1 MKKVIRILLVMLLC
15 TAFLLALPTYGAAA
29 SLGDMDGNGVVS
41 TEDARFVLRIAAG
54 HILPTNAQKTLA
66 DTNKDGVVSVEDARL
81 TLIMAA
87 GLEDDTF
94 YVDSLIKKGFPRSYT
109 DAILALHKAYPEWE
123 FEPFITNLD
132 WQTAVNGERT
142 PHKKQLIQRS
152 GVADS
157 YKCSCSSCN
166 GVIQEAGGWVSAS
179 ETAVKFYMDPR
190 NFLNEEYI
198 FQFENNVY
206 DESQSIDVVESIIRN
221 TWMYKSNITYYDGLG
236 NLKTYTENGVPVK
249 YSEAILKAAKDSGM
263 SAHFLAAKI
272 VQEVGSASSSSA
284 GGSSGKNYPFNGI
297 YNYYSIGASSGVSDG
312 LRWAN
317 GYMKTSASAYLYR
330 TASTSAERM
339 IVIPSGTELNYIGK
353 SGDFYQVGVTV
364 NSTRYYGFVSASNV
378 SMYTNYG
385 RPWSDPYKSIYYGAI
400 YIHNS
405 FSDYQFTGYL
415 QKFNVN
421 PASGNLHL
429 NEYMANVRA
438 AAFESSHTYSAYKSC
453 NILGT
458 KKVFSI
464 PVFRNMPNEN
474 MNEAEYF
481 KVSSPK
487 VSCNSYTTSAVTL
500 SWTAVEGATGY
511 QVFKYNSAKSDYD
524 IVQSSTSRSYTD
536 SKMTP
541 GVTAQYLVRAYKT
554 ESDGNII
561 YSAYSD
567 KFYGACATAVP
578 TGLKTTSV
586 GQNSVALSWGSVSG
600 CTGYY
605 VYRYDLISGAYSYV
619 GATKSASYTD
629 NSVLSGTAYSYK
641 IKSYVTT
648 SSMTAVSG
656 YSSVVNA
663 TTTGTTATQT
673 GVVTVNDWLNVRSE
687 PNTSSTVIAQ
697 LSNGHTVNI
706 LGKTGV
712 WYKISFTLNGKAYTG
727 YAHSDYIKVKSVVQ
741 TCPYTEP
748 TVVLQSGDSGSGV
761 RWLQWHL
768 CKLGYLTESDI
779 DGDFGPTTY
788 NAVISFQRD
797 NGLDVDGLVGSGTRT
812 ALKTAYGS

>member
-1 MKKVIRILLVMLLC
+1 MKKTVRILLVALLC
-15 TAFLLALPTYGAAA
+15 TSIVLMLPTYGLAAD
-29 SLGDMDGNGVVS
+29 LGDMDGDGVVS
-41 TEDARFVLRIAAG
+41 TEDARVVLRIAAG
-54 HILPTNAQKTLA
+54 HILPDNAQKSLG
-66 DTNKDGVVSVEDARL
+66 DINKDGIVSVEDARL

-87 GLEDDTF
+87 GITTDEA
-94 YVDSLIKKGFPRSYT
+94 YVDSLVKKGFPRSYT
-109 DAILALHKAYPEWE
+109 DGLLALHKAYPEWE

-142 PHKKQLIQRS
+142 PHNKQLIQRS
-152 GVADS
+152 GVSES
-157 YKCSCSSCN
+157 YKCACSSCK
-166 GVIQEAGGWVSAS
+166 GVIQETGGWVSAS

-206 DESQSIDVVESIIRN
+206 DEKQSINVIESIIRN
-221 TWMYKSNITYYDGLG
+221 TWMYNSNITYYDALG
-236 NLKTYTENGVPVK
+236 SLKTYTENGVPVK
-249 YSEAILKAAKDSGM
+249 YSEAILRAAKDSNM
-263 SAHFLAAKI
+263 SAYFLASKI

-284 GGSSGKNYPFNGI
+284 GGSSGKNYPYNGI
-297 YNYYSIGASSGVSDG
+297 YNYYSIGANSGVSDG

-317 GYMKTSASAYLYR
+317 GYMKTSVATYLYR
-330 TASTSAERM
+330 TASTSGERM
-339 IVIPSGTELNYIGK
+339 IVIPSGTELNYIAK
-353 SGDFYQVGVTV
+353 TGDFYQVGVTV

-385 RPWSDPYKSIYYGAI
+385 RPWSDPYKSIYYGAK

-421 PASGNLHL
+421 SESGNLHL

-438 AAFESSHTYSAYKSC
+438 AAFESSHTYSAYKAC
-453 NILGT
+453 NILGN

-474 MNEAEYF
+474 MNEAERF
-481 KVSSPK
+481 KNSSTT
-487 VSCNSYTTSAVTL
+487 VSCSSYTASAVTL
-500 SWTAVEGATGY
+500 SWTEVEGATGY
-511 QVFKYNSAKSDYD
+511 QVFRYNAQNGKYD
-524 IVQSSTSRSYTD
+524 IVQSSTARTYTD
-536 SKMTP
+536 SKLAS
-541 GVTAQYLVRAYKT
+541 GVTVQYLVRAFKT
-554 ESDGNII
+554 DTDGTII
-561 YSAYSD
+561 YSSYSD
-567 KFYGACATAVP
+567 KFYGACATAAP

-586 GQNSVALSWGSVSG
+586 GQNAIALNWNSVSN

-605 VYRYDLISGAYSYV
+605 VYRYDLVSGVYAYV
-619 GATKSASYTD
+619 GATKNTTYTD

-641 IKSYVTT
+641 ITSYITT

-663 TTTGTTATQT
+663 TTTGETATQV
-673 GVVTVNDWLNVRSE
+673 GVVNVSDWLNVRNE
-687 PNTSSTVIAQ
+687 PNTSGTVIAE
-697 LSNGHTVNI
+697 LPNGHTVNI
-706 LGKTGV
+706 VGRTGV
-712 WYKISFTLNGKAYTG
+712 WYKISFVLNGKLCTG
-727 YAHSDYIKVKSVVQ
+727 YAHSDYIKVKSTVQ

-748 TVVLQSGDSGSGV
+748 TVTLRTGDSGNEV
-761 RWLQWHL
+761 KWLQWYL

-788 NAVISFQRD
+788 GAVISFQRD
-797 NGLDVDGLVGSGTRT
+797 KGLDVDGLVGSGTRT
-812 ALKTAYGS
+812 ALKNAYGN